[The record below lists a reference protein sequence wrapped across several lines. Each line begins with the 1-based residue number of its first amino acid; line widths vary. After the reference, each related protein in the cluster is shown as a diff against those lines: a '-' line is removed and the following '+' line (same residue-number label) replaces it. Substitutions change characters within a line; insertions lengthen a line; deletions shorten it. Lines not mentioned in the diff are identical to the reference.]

1 MMNTGLPTTE
11 LTQQLGRLQDITQ
24 QFEQPWKLVME
35 NYGKIMQKMNFVT
48 YNRIIE
54 TYSSLADLYRIPD
67 YLDGTGFLRPDTEDG
82 AEDVTMRPLG
92 ASTQEDKQREKTE
105 YSTGAVDVNK
115 ANQEY
120 LDYLRTRTDEIAN
133 AIMHTEFEDGMD
145 NDITLLIKSFAR
157 SNKSAT
163 YNWLGELYSKNVTKP
178 SVLQGILRTL
188 AMITEKGDENILLPM
203 VLASL
208 RSDNSAEQEA
218 AIMVIEEWRT
228 KECLDA
234 ISNVPRFSSDIIADY
249 AKMVTD
255 ELKQELGEC

>member
-1 MMNTGLPTTE
+1 MNTVLSTTE
-11 LTQQLGRLQDITQ
+11 MMQQLSRFLNITQ
-24 QFEQPWKLVME
+24 QFEPPWSSEME
-35 NYGKIMQKMNFVT
+35 NYVKIMQKMNLAT
-48 YNRIIE
+48 YDRNME
-54 TYSSLADLYRIPD
+54 TYSTLADLYRIPD
-67 YLDGTGFLRPDTEDG
+67 YFDETKFLRPDTEDG
-82 AEDVTMRPLG
+82 AEDVPELFIL
-92 ASTQEDKQREKTE
+92 ASTQDVNKRGKTA
-105 YSTGAVDVNK
+105 YSTESVDVNK

-133 AIMHTEFEDGMD
+133 TIMRTEFEDGMD

-163 YNWLGELYSKNVTKP
+163 YNWLDELYSKNVNRP
-178 SVLQGILRTL
+178 SVVQGILRIL
-188 AMITEKGDENILLPM
+188 AMITEQGDENIFLPM

-228 KECLDA
+228 KDCLDA
-234 ISNVPRFSSDIIADY
+234 ISTVTRFSSEIIADY

-255 ELKQELGEC
+255 ELKEELGQC

>member
-1 MMNTGLPTTE
+1 MNTGLPTTE

-178 SVLQGILRTL
+178 SVLQGMLRTL

>member
-1 MMNTGLPTTE
+1 MNTGLPTTE

-163 YNWLGELYSKNVTKP
+163 YNWLDELYSKNVNRP

>member
-1 MMNTGLPTTE
+1 MNTGLPTTE

>member
-11 LTQQLGRLQDITQ
+11 LTQQLGRLQDMTQ

-35 NYGKIMQKMNFVT
+35 NYGKVMQKMNFVT

-67 YLDGTGFLRPDTEDG
+67 YFDGTGFLRPDTEDG

-92 ASTQEDKQREKTE
+92 ASTQEDKQREKTA
-105 YSTGAVDVNK
+105 YSTGVVDVNK

-120 LDYLRTRTDEIAN
+120 LDFLRTRTDEIAN

-163 YNWLGELYSKNVTKP
+163 YNWLDELYSKNVTKP

-234 ISNVPRFSSDIIADY
+234 ISNVPRFSSEIIADY

>member
-1 MMNTGLPTTE
+1 MNEVLSTTE
-11 LTQQLGRLQDITQ
+11 LIQQLGHLQDMTQ
-24 QFEQPWKLVME
+24 QFEQPWKPLIE
-35 NYGKIMQKMNFVT
+35 NHGKIMQKMNLAT
-48 YNRIIE
+48 YDRIME

-67 YLDGTGFLRPDTEDG
+67 YLDGTRFLRPDTEDV
-82 AEDVTMRPLG
+82 AEDVTERPFL
-92 ASTQEDKQREKTE
+92 ASTQEEKKREKTV
-105 YSTGAVDVNK
+105 YSTESVDINK

-133 AIMHTEFEDGMD
+133 AIMRTEFEDGMD

-163 YNWLGELYSKNVTKP
+163 YNWLDELYSKNVNRP
-178 SVLQGILRTL
+178 SVVQGILRTL
-188 AMITEKGDENILLPM
+188 AMITEQGDENILLPM

-228 KECLDA
+228 KECLAA
-234 ISNVPRFSSDIIADY
+234 ISTVPHFSSEIIADY

-255 ELKQELGEC
+255 ELKEELGQC

>member
-1 MMNTGLPTTE
+1 
-11 LTQQLGRLQDITQ
+11 
-24 QFEQPWKLVME
+24 ME
-35 NYGKIMQKMNFVT
+35 
-48 YNRIIE
+48 
-54 TYSSLADLYRIPD
+54 
-67 YLDGTGFLRPDTEDG
+67 
-82 AEDVTMRPLG
+82 
-92 ASTQEDKQREKTE
+92 
-105 YSTGAVDVNK
+105 
-115 ANQEY
+115 
-120 LDYLRTRTDEIAN
+120 YLRTRTDEIAN